1 MTHNTKETKEKLIF
15 SSVNEQITKETKE
28 ISSVS
33 LVIVLEGGG
42 LKSFSLVSSVSSVKC
57 NSINQL
63 YLIQIHILQWW
74 FIISDP

>member
-15 SSVNEQITKETKE
+15 SSVNEQITKETEE

-42 LKSFSLVSSVSSVKC
+42 GKIFLLGLLLRENVKA
-57 NSINQL
+57 
-63 YLIQIHILQWW
+63 
-74 FIISDP
+74 